1 MSDKKF
7 YGKYRAKIV
16 EVDDPEERGRIKV
29 IVPSVTDKSETN
41 WCDPCIPVAYD
52 DGGDF
57 SLPTKGET
65 VWVEFEEGDINKP
78 IWTGNWF
85 SKSKTPIKYPD
96 IENQRV
102 ISFGDSRILMNKETK
117 EMTLLSGT
125 CKIVLD
131 KNATKINLICGGS
144 TLVLNADSI
153 GKLNQL
159 ILKTD
164 DILTHITHPID

>member
-1 MSDKKF
+1 MSDKKY

-16 EVDDPEERGRIKV
+16 NVEDPEERGRIEV
-29 IVPSVTDKSETN
+29 MIPSVTGEGATD

-57 SLPTKGET
+57 TLPTKGET

-85 SKSKTPIKYPD
+85 SEKKTPIKYPD
-96 IENQRV
+96 AINQRV
-102 ISFGDSRILMNKETK
+102 ISFGTSKILMDKETN
-117 EMTLLSGT
+117 EMTLISGT
-125 CKIVLD
+125 CKILLSKD
-131 KNATKINLICGGS
+131 ATKINLICGGS

-159 ILKTD
+159 IPKTS